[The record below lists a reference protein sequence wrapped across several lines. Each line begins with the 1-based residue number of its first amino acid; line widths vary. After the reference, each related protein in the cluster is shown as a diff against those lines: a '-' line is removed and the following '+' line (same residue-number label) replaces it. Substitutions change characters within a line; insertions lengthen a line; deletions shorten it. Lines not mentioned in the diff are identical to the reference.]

1 MEHIRQI
8 QSVLAQRGMDAPLL
22 TDPISCRY
30 ATGFLYHDGAA
41 LITRDNAWLLTD
53 TRYFEAAGNAVKTA
67 EVWQSSPGESMK
79 DKLVALLKDI
89 PGVVGAEETRM
100 AHGDWAAWDGAFGRS
115 LTPAADVLLGL
126 RRSKDEDEKQNLIAA
141 QRIAEKA
148 LNDVL
153 EMLRPGLTERE
164 VAAELTYRMMKYG
177 GEGNSFD
184 PIVVTGAKSSM
195 PHGVPGDNVIRSG
208 DFVTMDFG
216 TIKNGYCSDMTR
228 TVVVGKATD
237 EMKEIYQVVL
247 DAQLAG
253 IAAAK
258 AGVPGKDIDAAGRA
272 VIEKAGYGKY
282 FFNRVGHGVG
292 IAVHENP
299 YIIEG
304 NDKPLKPGN
313 VFSVEPGIYIAGKF
327 GMRIENL
334 VAVKPDGTAESL
346 NKTTREIRIIR

>member
-8 QSVLAQRGMDAPLL
+8 QAVLAQKGMDALLL

-53 TRYFEAAGNAVKTA
+53 TRYFEAASNAVKTA
-67 EVWQSSPGESMK
+67 EVWQASPGETMS
-79 DKLVALLKDI
+79 DKLTALLRDI
-89 PGVVGAEETRM
+89 PGTVGAEEDRM
-100 AHGDWAAWDGAFGRS
+100 AHSEWTRWEGTFSRS
-115 LTPAADVLLGL
+115 LSPAADILLGL
-126 RRSKDEDEKQNLIAA
+126 RQSKDEDEKKSLIAA

-153 EMLRPGLTERE
+153 ELLRPGLTERE

-184 PIVVTGAKSSM
+184 PIVVTGSKSSM
-195 PHGVPGDNVIRSG
+195 PHGVPGDKVIQSG

-216 TIKNGYCSDMTR
+216 TLKDGYCSDMTR

-247 DAQLAG
+247 ESQLAG
-253 IAAAK
+253 IAVAK
-258 AGVPGKDIDAAGRA
+258 AGVPGKDIDRAGRD

-282 FFNRVGHGVG
+282 FGHGFG
-292 IAVHENP
+292 HSLGMEVHESPSANSRGVTP
-299 YIIEG
+299 MPVGAVI
-304 NDKPLKPGN
+304 
-313 VFSVEPGIYIAGKF
+313 SAEPGIYLPGKF
-327 GMRIENL
+327 GVRIEDVL
-334 VAVKPDGTAESL
+334 FLTEDGCENITLAPKHLIEL
-346 NKTTREIRIIR
+346 